1 MSEDG
6 KRTIISLVFG
16 VSLAFFIMSVLRKIG
31 FPYDG
36 LLTFISCMIAI
47 WTVNFKDKIFK

>member
-1 MSEDG
+1 MSKDG

-16 VSLAFFIMSVLRKIG
+16 VSLSFLIISILRKLG

-36 LLTFISCMIAI
+36 LLTFISCMVTI
-47 WTVNFKDKIFK
+47 WIINFKDKIFK